1 MKITITAQ
9 CGNEVKKY
17 TKEAICEVDAIYE
30 ALEQGQ
36 RDFGNDFDLID
47 IEVESFDFSE
57 FPDAYFID

>member
-9 CGNEVKKY
+9 CGKEIRKY

-36 RDFGNDFDLID
+36 RDFGDEFDLID
-47 IEVESFDFSE
+47 IDVEDMALSE
-57 FPDAYFID
+57 FPDMYFID